1 MKAGTEK
8 TYSFNNTHNPD
19 LPVDYWFQN
28 PPEGMTLFVVFYT
41 KTCQWNQCL
50 GCNLPSVVSEHHV
63 SFRHIMKQV
72 DYVFETVLDKK
83 KKTSLKKIIIS
94 NNGSILDEDTFSTTA
109 LLYFIAKMN
118 LSCPNVHALTIET
131 RPEYV
136 DFAELE
142 VMARALAEGDITTKL
157 EVAIG
162 FEAFDDE
169 LRNVHFKKGLN
180 LDVFEKFVELMSEHD
195 FTLKTYFM
203 LKPVP
208 RISEEDAVEDI
219 KKGIDY
225 LDALARKK
233 GIEINMHLNPTY
245 AAKGTPLADAFADG
259 SFVPP
264 KLESVVEIIRHAKGK
279 SISLFIGL
287 YDEGLAVPGG
297 SFICAGDEGL
307 VEKLEAFNRNQDFN
321 LF

>member
-1 MKAGTEK
+1 MKAETEK
-8 TYSFNNTHNPD
+8 TYSFNNSHDPD
-19 LPVDYWFQN
+19 VPVDYWFQN

-50 GCNLPSVVSEHHV
+50 GCNLPSMVSEHHV
-63 SFRHIMKQV
+63 SFHHIMKQV
-72 DYVFETVLDKK
+72 DHVFENVLDDE

-109 LLYFIAKMN
+109 LLYFLAKMN
-118 LSCPNVHALTIET
+118 ISCSNVHTLTIET

-142 VMARALAEGDITTKL
+142 VMARALAEGDIPTKL
-157 EVAIG
+157 EIAIG

-180 LDVFEKFVELMSEHD
+180 LDVFETFVSLVSKHY

-208 RISEEDAVEDI
+208 GISESDAIEDI

-245 AAKGTPLADAFADG
+245 AAKGTPLADAFVDG

-264 KLESVVEIIRHAKGK
+264 KLESVVDIIRHAKGK

-297 SFICAGDEGL
+297 SFVREGDEGL
-307 VEKLEAFNRNQDFN
+307 VERLEEFNRNQNFD